1 MRLLLVEDDPML
13 GETLRDALKDQGYVV
28 DWLTNGKTALAALE
42 DNVTDLMILDLG
54 LPGLDGLTV
63 LESIRKQGSALPVLI
78 LTARDSID
86 DRIAGLDAG
95 ADDYLL
101 KPFDLNELFARIR
114 ALARRPQAIRSSDRL
129 RHDTGAGILEI
140 APDQMLVWRDG
151 KPVTLTRREFALL
164 SLFISRPGQ
173 VFTRQQLEQALYSW
187 DDDVG
192 SNVLEVH
199 IHHLRKKLGN
209 KTIRTIR
216 GIGYTLSGASE

>member
-63 LESIRKQGSALPVLI
+63 LESIRKQGSAMPVLI

-114 ALARRPQAIRSSDRL
+114 ALARRPRAIQTSERL
-129 RHDTGAGILEI
+129 KHGALEVD
-140 APDQMLVWRDG
+140 ADQMLVWHEG
-151 KPVTLTRREFALL
+151 NAISLTRREFALL

-216 GIGYTLSGASE
+216 GIGYTLNGVNE

>member
-42 DNVTDLMILDLG
+42 DNVTNLMILDLG

-86 DRIAGLDAG
+86 DRVAGLDAG

-114 ALARRPQAIRSSDRL
+114 ALARRPRAIQTSERL
-129 RHDTGAGILEI
+129 KHGALEVD
-140 APDQMLVWRDG
+140 ADQMLVWHEG
-151 KPVTLTRREFALL
+151 NAISLTRREFALL

-216 GIGYTLSGASE
+216 GIGYTLNGVNE

>member
-54 LPGLDGLTV
+54 LPGLNGLTV

-114 ALARRPQAIRSSDRL
+114 ALARRPRAIQTSERL
-129 RHDTGAGILEI
+129 KHGALEVD
-140 APDQMLVWRDG
+140 ADQMLVWHEG
-151 KPVTLTRREFALL
+151 NAISLTRREFALL

-216 GIGYTLSGASE
+216 GIGYTLNGVNE

>member
-114 ALARRPQAIRSSDRL
+114 ALARRPRAIQTSERL
-129 RHDTGAGILEI
+129 KHGALEVD
-140 APDQMLVWRDG
+140 ADQMLVWHEG
-151 KPVTLTRREFALL
+151 NAISLTRREFALL

-216 GIGYTLSGASE
+216 GIGYTLNGVNE

>member
-86 DRIAGLDAG
+86 DRVAGLDAG

-114 ALARRPQAIRSSDRL
+114 ALARRPRAIQTSERL
-129 RHDTGAGILEI
+129 KHGALEVDT
-140 APDQMLVWRDG
+140 DQMLVWRDG

-216 GIGYTLSGASE
+216 GIGYTLSGANE